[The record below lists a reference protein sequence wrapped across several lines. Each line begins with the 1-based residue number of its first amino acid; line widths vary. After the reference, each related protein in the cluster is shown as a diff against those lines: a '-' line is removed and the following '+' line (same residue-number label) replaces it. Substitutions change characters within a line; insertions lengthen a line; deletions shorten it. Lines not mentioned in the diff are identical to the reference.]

1 MKCLVSACEQK
12 RSRAAMTLGIDDCGL
27 SQFSQLFIADCFE
40 RLMIGGLLN
49 DPSLPVKR

>member
-12 RSRAAMTLGIDDCGL
+12 RSRAAMTLGNDDYGL
-27 SQFSQLFIADCFE
+27 SQFSQLFIAA
-40 RLMIGGLLN
+40 N